1 MPELSLEA
9 AHEFWKEYP
18 DPSIYRV
25 IAFLES
31 VEDWSLD
38 GDPDLEE
45 KINQIGSHLDE
56 LKTFEGAQEQAF
68 IGLCAHIK
76 SSRILRL
83 LQAIDSIEPG
93 SASKMLMYSEENN
106 HDENPLAKLF
116 LQRNIAFERLRLM
129 GRVFSPERLN
139 FVMHLL
145 EKD

>member
-9 AHEFWKEYP
+9 SHDFWKNYP

-31 VEDWSLD
+31 VENWSHD
-38 GDPDLEE
+38 GNAELEDKLE
-45 KINQIGSHLDE
+45 KIGEHLDE
-56 LKTFEGAQEQAF
+56 LKTFENGQEQAF

-83 LQAIDSIEPG
+83 LQAIDTIEPG

-106 HDENPLAKLF
+106 NDDNPLAKLF

-129 GRVFSPERLN
+129 GRVFSPERLD
-139 FVMHLL
+139 FIMRLI

>member
-1 MPELSLEA
+1 MKPIFL
-9 AHEFWKEYP
+9 
-18 DPSIYRV
+18 DPTY
-25 IAFLES
+25 
-31 VEDWSLD
+31 
-38 GDPDLEE
+38 
-45 KINQIGSHLDE
+45 QIGSHLDE
-56 LKTFEGAQEQAF
+56 LKTFENAQEQAF

-139 FVMHLL
+139 FVMQLL